1 MSAGPSAV
9 VEETLLVEY
18 FHFALQCFP
27 SGTIALGLGIPPG
40 RLLGGIGGATFRSE
54 ATDHYT
60 PIRLELWPADPPAD
74 RTTTWDAVES
84 AQFWTDAPQLR
95 LTAVTA
101 EVSDQALIVAYPGRY
116 GIRAHVVQTAPLPTG
131 LGPDFA
137 EGLERWLIQVW
148 PLAPDTA

>member
-1 MSAGPSAV
+1 MSAGPAAV

-27 SGTIALGLGIPPG
+27 S
-40 RLLGGIGGATFRSE
+40 
-54 ATDHYT
+54 
-60 PIRLELWPADPPAD
+60 

-84 AQFWTDAPQLR
+84 AQFWIDAPQLR

-116 GIRAHVVQTAPLPTG
+116 GIRAHVVQTAPLPAG
-131 LGPDFA
+131 LGLDFA